1 MCYTCV
7 RECPAKAIRI
17 SNGQAEVIMQR
28 CIGCGNCVRVCSQN
42 AKQVMDSVERVK
54 LLLASSETV
63 VAMVAPSFPAEFPGM
78 DHRQLV
84 GGIREL
90 GFKYVAEVAFGAD
103 LVAERYR
110 DLLEKNKDSRFI
122 STACPAI
129 IGFVERYHPNLV
141 ASLAPIVSPM
151 VAMARVLRIEYGPNI
166 RIVFIGPCIAKKEE
180 ARSDLIPG
188 EVTEALTFE
197 EIRRMLDGEGLDH
210 RTVEPSEFD
219 PPIGGIGALFPVS
232 KGLLQTANIEE
243 DLVSGDIVSADGR
256 TTFTEAIKEFESGDL
271 DARLLDILCC
281 SGCIMGAGMTTG
293 APIFSRRSRIS
304 KYVRH
309 KLARLDKR
317 AWREDMMR
325 FESLDLTRRFRVND
339 QRIPTPS
346 GRELTDIMM
355 RLGKKNPGDELNCGA
370 CGYESCREHAIA
382 IYRGLAENEMC
393 LPYTIDRLK
402 TIVKEL
408 EVSYEK
414 LNNAQQA
421 LVHSEKLANMGQ
433 LAAGVAHEINNPL
446 GVVLMYSHILQEE
459 AEKNPAYR
467 DEIAMIVEHADRSK
481 KIVEKLLNF
490 ARQNKVSL
498 EPVNIVEM
506 VRHHMVSLAPPP
518 NIDIVLES
526 DLTDPIAEI
535 DRDQVLQVLTN
546 LVTNAY
552 AAMPQ
557 GGKVIVRTTG
567 TESQVKF
574 MVIDTGTGIP
584 KENLSKVFTPFFTTK
599 QQGKGT
605 GLGLAVSYGIVK
617 MHRGDIQVA
626 SNADSTNGP
635 TGTTFTVTL
644 PRRAQK

>member
-42 AKQVMDSVERVK
+42 AKLVMDSVAPVQRI
-54 LLLASSETV
+54 LDSGATV
-63 VAMVAPSFPAEFPGM
+63 AAMVAPSFAAEFTGM
-78 DHRQLV
+78 DHRQLI
-84 GGIREL
+84 GGLREL
-90 GFKYVAEVAFGAD
+90 GFHRVTEVAFGAD

-110 DLLEKNKDSRFI
+110 DLLEKNKDGRYI

-129 IGFVERYHPNLV
+129 ISYVERYHPNLV
-141 ASLAPIVSPM
+141 GSLAPIVSPM
-151 VAMARVLRIEYGPNI
+151 VAMARVLRIEYGPDI
-166 RIVFIGPCIAKKEE
+166 KIVFIGPCIAKKDE
-180 ARSDLIPG
+180 ARSDLVSN
-188 EVTEALTFE
+188 EVDEALTFE
-197 EIRRMLDGEGLDH
+197 EVRRMLDARGLDH
-210 RTVEPSEFD
+210 RTVEPSDFD
-219 PPIGGIGALFPVS
+219 PPIGGIGALFPIS

-243 DLVSGDIVSADGR
+243 DLLSGDIVSADGR
-256 TTFTEAIKEFESGDL
+256 TTFTEAIKEFETGDL

-281 SGCIMGAGMTTG
+281 TGCIMGAGMTTR
-293 APIFSRRSRIS
+293 APLFSRRSRIS
-304 KYVRH
+304 KYVRQ

-325 FESLDLTRRFRVND
+325 FDSLDLTRSFQAND
-339 QRIPTPS
+339 QRISTPS

-355 RLGKKNPGDELNCGA
+355 RMGKMNASDELNCGA
-370 CGYESCREHAIA
+370 CGYESCREHATA
-382 IYRGLAENEMC
+382 IYRGLAESEMC
-393 LPYTIDRLK
+393 LPYSIDRLK
-402 TIVKEL
+402 STVKEL
-408 EVSYEK
+408 ERSYEK
-414 LNNAQQA
+414 LTSTQQA

-459 AEKNPAYR
+459 AEKNPMFR
-467 DEIAMIVEHADRSK
+467 DEVAMIVEHADRSK

-490 ARQNKVSL
+490 ARQNKVKL
-498 EPVNIVEM
+498 EPENIAEM
-506 VRHHMVSLAPPP
+506 LNHHMISMKPPSGIQVVIE
-518 NIDIVLES
+518 NE
-526 DLTDPIAEI
+526 LTDPIADI
-535 DRDQVLQVLTN
+535 DRDQVIQVLTN

-557 GGKVIVRTTG
+557 GGKLIVRTTG
-567 TESQVKF
+567 NESHVKF
-574 MVIDTGTGIP
+574 MIIDSGTGIP
-584 KENLSKVFTPFFTTK
+584 KENLSRIFTPFFTTK

-617 MHRGDIQVA
+617 MHRGDIQVT
-626 SNADSTNGP
+626 SNADPMNGP

-644 PRRAQK
+644 PRHAQK

>member
-42 AKQVMDSVERVK
+42 AKQVMDSIERVK
-54 LLLASSETV
+54 LLLASNDTV
-63 VAMVAPSFPAEFPGM
+63 AAMVAPSFPAEFPGM

-90 GFKYVAEVAFGAD
+90 GFRYVTEVAFGAD

-141 ASLAPIVSPM
+141 TSLAPIVSPM
-151 VAMARVLRIEYGPNI
+151 VAMARVLRIEYGPDI
-166 RIVFIGPCIAKKEE
+166 RIVFIGPCIAKKDE

-188 EVTEALTFE
+188 EVDEALTFE
-197 EIRRMLDGEGLDH
+197 EIRRMLDAEGLDH
-210 RTVEPSEFD
+210 RTVEPTEFD

-256 TTFTEAIKEFESGDL
+256 TTFTEAIREFETGDL

-317 AWREDMMR
+317 AWRADMMR
-325 FESLDLTRRFRVND
+325 FESLDLTRRFRMND

-459 AEKNPAYR
+459 AEKNPAFR

-506 VRHHMVSLAPPP
+506 VRHHMVSLGPPS
-518 NIDIVLES
+518 NIDVALENE
-526 DLTDPIAEI
+526 LTDPIADI

-557 GGKVIVRTTG
+557 GGRMIVRTTG

-584 KENLSKVFTPFFTTK
+584 RENLSKVFTPFFTTK

-626 SNADSTNGP
+626 SNADPTNGP